1 VSTTVPLNFDIYAR
15 DHASSTFSRF
25 GSSVSKSEK
34 SVGTL
39 RIGLGRLAGAFAGL
53 AIIQKTTQ
61 FLSDSISEA
70 RESNKVGAQTQ
81 AVLKSTKNAANLS
94 ADAIGNLANK
104 LSLKAGVD
112 DEAIQSGENL
122 LLTFRNIRDEVGKG
136 NDIFTR
142 ATKIALDM
150 SVAMGTDLKSANIQL
165 GKALNDPVKGIT
177 ALTRVGVSFTQ
188 QQQDQIG
195 KLVKHNHTL
204 AAQKI
209 ILGELNKEFKGS
221 AKAQADPADRA
232 RVAWENFQETVGLKL
247 MPVLDKLLIWFVA
260 KGLPA
265 IQQFGGWLSD
275 KLGPIISDV
284 AGWFD
289 QSSQKGGELSSA
301 FQSLVSAGKA
311 AYDALAPIA
320 IDIFESIK
328 KNWPQISSTISEV
341 LTGVSGVIQSF
352 AALVTA
358 VWNRFGSTILD
369 YTMSTFRNLGTVIGG
384 ALKVVQGIID
394 VFTGVLTGDWS
405 KAWQG
410 LKEIFGGA
418 WQMVQGAVRQAFNT
432 MKTIVRV
439 ALDAVKG
446 VFKGAWDH
454 IVSFFLDV
462 VGSILHAAD
471 NMFGWI
477 PGVGDQ
483 LGHAVDAF
491 DAFKT
496 KVEAKMDAAADS
508 ARGKGAAVGRS
519 FAEGFGAALKA
530 AISDL
535 QAWAASAAD
544 AIEQS
549 LRIAGESHSPSR
561 RMERVGVDF
570 MQGLIDGLTSKISA
584 LKSLMQS
591 VADTVAG
598 QFGNPLA
605 GENVNTVADIF
616 RQQRSETGDA
626 TRLRNDIKKLLHKGL
641 DMRFITDM
649 ISTGNLTALHAL
661 AEAPAS
667 QVRRF
672 ERGERRL
679 ERVER
684 RSSGML
690 NQGSRDRVA
699 DLKEQRREYERMLD
713 RLEKAVKKGIDGAH
727 IVIDGHGNAHL
738 KIRGGSS
745 A

>member
-142 ATKIALDM
+142 ATKAALDM

-204 AAQKI
+204 EAQKI

-275 KLGPIISDV
+275 KLGPIISEV
-284 AGWFD
+284 ASWFD
-289 QSSQKGGELSSA
+289 QSSKKGGELSSA
-301 FQSLVSAGKA
+301 FANLVSAGKQLYA
-311 AYDALAPIA
+311 ALYPIA
-320 IDIFESIK
+320 VDIVQAIK
-328 KNWPQISSTISEV
+328 RNWPEIKATIVSTLNAV
-341 LTGVSGVIQSF
+341 AGVISSF
-352 AALVTA
+352 AALATA
-358 VWNRFGSTILD
+358 VWHKFGRTI
-369 YTMSTFRNLGTVIGG
+369 MSYVGNTFRNVATVIRG
-384 ALKVVQGIID
+384 ALQIIQGIID

-410 LKEIFGGA
+410 VKEIFHGA
-418 WQMVQGAVRQAFNT
+418 ITIIVGLARQLVNNI
-432 MKTIVRV
+432 KTT
-439 ALDAVKG
+439 L
-446 VFKGAWDH
+446 
-454 IVSFFLDV
+454 
-462 VGSILHAAD
+462 
-471 NMFGWI
+471 N
-477 PGVGDQ
+477 
-483 LGHAVDAF
+483 
-491 DAFKT
+491 
-496 KVEAKMDAAADS
+496 
-508 ARGKGAAVGRS
+508 
-519 FAEGFGAALKA
+519 ALKA
-530 AISDL
+530 ALGSAFSSAWDAAKRAVQNGIAKVSSFFKGLPGKIKGWVGDL
-535 QAWAASAAD
+535 SGVLFDAGVAA
-544 AIEQS
+544 I
-549 LRIAGESHSPSR
+549 
-561 RMERVGVDF
+561 
-570 MQGLIDGLTSKISA
+570 QGLIDGITSKVDELGSKLSDVGGFI
-584 LKSLMQS
+584 
-591 VADTVAG
+591 AD
-598 QFGNPLA
+598 
-605 GENVNTVADIF
+605 
-616 RQQRSETGDA
+616 
-626 TRLRNDIKKLLHKGL
+626 HKGPIEK
-641 DMRFITDM
+641 DRRAAQARRHRHHGGSDRWDHVEDPGFEAD
-649 ISTGNLTALHAL
+649 HA
-661 AEAPAS
+661 ERHRHGVGP
-667 QVRRF
+667 VR
-672 ERGERRL
+672 EPVGRGER
-679 ERVER
+679 EHGR
-684 RSSGML
+684 RHL
-690 NQGSRDRVA
+690 PAATRRD
-699 DLKEQRREYERMLD
+699 
-713 RLEKAVKKGIDGAH
+713 G
-727 IVIDGHGNAHL
+727 
-738 KIRGGSS
+738 
-745 A
+745 